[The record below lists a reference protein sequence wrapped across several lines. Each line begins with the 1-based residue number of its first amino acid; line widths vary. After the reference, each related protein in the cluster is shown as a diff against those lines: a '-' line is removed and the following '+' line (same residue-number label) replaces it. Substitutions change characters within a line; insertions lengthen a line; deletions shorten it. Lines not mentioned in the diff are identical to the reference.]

1 MLDADVR
8 ETSRQILDFLYNR
21 VQVSSIEAIAI
32 LSLASNSE
40 LAGFS
45 VSASCRCIDPSTVPG
60 LAAAGLGPSYGLSC
74 LPHDSFGRDCEKLWP
89 SCSAGLWCCKS
100 W

>member
-1 MLDADVR
+1 MSCKCSEQV
-8 ETSRQILDFLYNR
+8 LDFLYNR
-21 VQVSSIEAIAI
+21 VQVSSIEAVAI

-45 VSASCRCIDPSTVPG
+45 VSANCRCLDSNTVPG
-60 LAAAGLGPSYGLSC
+60 LGPDYGRSC
-74 LPHDSFGRDCEKLWP
+74 LPHDSVGRDCQSLWP
-89 SCSAGLWCCKS
+89 SCTAGPWCCKS